1 MTTSTDALSQAGFD
15 LLRESLESS
24 FQELAKAH
32 EAQLQRAVEAWQA
45 ATKADAENKPQL
57 EAIAVG
63 ARRLGDVL
71 EALMWVRYP
80 AGSLDW
86 FGSDERR

>member
-1 MTTSTDALSQAGFD
+1 MRSQDQLSHAGFE

-32 EAQLQRAVEAWQA
+32 DGQLERAVEAWQEA
-45 ATKADAENKPQL
+45 AAADAENKPQL
-57 EAIAVG
+57 EAIALG
-63 ARRLGDVL
+63 ASRLADTL
-71 EALMWVRYP
+71 KALMWVRFP

-86 FGSDERR
+86 FGSDDR